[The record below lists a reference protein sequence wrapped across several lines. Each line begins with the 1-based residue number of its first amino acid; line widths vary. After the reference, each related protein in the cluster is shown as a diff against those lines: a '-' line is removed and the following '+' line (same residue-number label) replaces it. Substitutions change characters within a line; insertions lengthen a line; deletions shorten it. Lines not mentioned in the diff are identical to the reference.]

1 MKKYIFLLAS
11 FIYFIYTG
19 VNAQNIHTGYHSE
32 AFLLQS
38 SSNAASMPKSN
49 FVFGL
54 GGLSS
59 ISTNIQWPLS
69 LNEVFVKNQKD
80 SLQVNFPSL
89 ISNLEDHD
97 AFYFDGR
104 LNLLHVGF
112 KLGYDK
118 NVFVYFG
125 DEIVTD
131 FNATI
136 SGGIF
141 DYLTKGNAY
150 FLDQKVNFDKE
161 RFDAVAYNSFYLG
174 AAVDIDERLKLGLRL
189 KYLTGIA
196 NLHTDNF
203 HLGLETSSEFYQTT
217 LYSDMMIKTSGIGD
231 SSNPISNSGF
241 AIDLGAIYQA
251 TEDLELSVSLNDVGS
266 INWAEENNDYFTT
279 DGLKDFELKGI
290 EQSSGDDDDDL
301 DGKMDEITDSLS
313 AIFELNEV
321 SGSYNTK
328 LKSNLFLG
336 AKYQLTDMH
345 SFSFLLHSKKHPS
358 IRVNTVVAGYQ
369 LQLGKALQL
378 LASYKNFNGISNLG
392 GGFVWSPGS
401 IQFHMIMDNALL
413 DVFDLKNL
421 GIQMGLVFRFGR
433 DR

>member
-1 MKKYIFLLAS
+1 MKKYIFLLAA
-11 FIYFIYTG
+11 FIYTG

-59 ISTNIQWPLS
+59 ISTNLQLPLS
-69 LNEVFVKNQKD
+69 LNEVFEKNQKD

-104 LNLLHVGF
+104 LNLLHLGF
-112 KLGYDK
+112 KLGNDK

-125 DEIVTD
+125 DEIVMD

-174 AAVDIDERLKLGLRL
+174 AAVAVDERLKLGLRL

-203 HLGLETSSEFYQTT
+203 HLGLQTSSEFYQTT
-217 LYSDMMIKTSGIGD
+217 IYSDMMIKTSGIGD

-251 TEDLELSVSLNDVGS
+251 TEDLELSVALNDIGS

-279 DGLKDFELKGI
+279 GGLKDFELKGV

-301 DGKMDEITDSLS
+301 DGKMDEISDSLS
-313 AIFELNEV
+313 AIFELNEL

-336 AKYQLTDMH
+336 AKYQLTDRH

-358 IRVNTVVAGYQ
+358 IRVNTLVAGYQ

-378 LASYKNFNGISNLG
+378 LASYKNFNGISNVG
-392 GGFVWSPGS
+392 GGIVWSPGP

-421 GIQMGLVFRFGR
+421 GLQMGLVFRFGR
-433 DR
+433 DE